1 MTVLRADLR
10 ANEAAVAQRR
20 AILADLE
27 AQAARSVQQRQQA
40 EAMAASARGAA
51 QSAVAAATAAQ
62 RQVAAKKAQE
72 ERRLAAQE
80 AETRHLEDLL
90 KARAA
95 RLLAEA
101 RARAAREAAARRA
114 AQQRAAAGSSSG
126 SASSGSS
133 SGDTSSGSGATSS
146 GGGAWSATGNG
157 FFSPPVPGPITSPYG
172 MRFHPVLHVWKLHD
186 GTDFGAAC
194 GTPIHAGASGTVV
207 WAQYLTG
214 YGNQL
219 AIDHGIVNGVA
230 LTSSYSHQERFAVS
244 VGQHVTRGQ
253 VIGYTGET
261 GFATGCHV
269 HFMVYVNGATV
280 NPIGWL

>member
-1 MTVLRADLR
+1 
-10 ANEAAVAQRR
+10 
-20 AILADLE
+20 
-27 AQAARSVQQRQQA
+27 
-40 EAMAASARGAA
+40 
-51 QSAVAAATAAQ
+51 
-62 RQVAAKKAQE
+62 
-72 ERRLAAQE
+72 
-80 AETRHLEDLL
+80 
-90 KARAA
+90 
-95 RLLAEA
+95 
-101 RARAAREAAARRA
+101 
-114 AQQRAAAGSSSG
+114 
-126 SASSGSS
+126 
-133 SGDTSSGSGATSS
+133 
-146 GGGAWSATGNG
+146 
-157 FFSPPVPGPITSPYG
+157 

-194 GTPIHAGASGTVV
+194 GTPIHAAASGTVV